1 MLELLSNASIAYTG
15 YVENSTIEAQCIE
28 NSMMEIYLRRK
39 LSVEEV
45 LYFGLSMM
53 VVYVFGIIV

>member
-1 MLELLSNASIAYTG
+1 MLELLSNASIAYPG
-15 YVENSTIEAQCIE
+15 KAQCIK
-28 NSMMEIYLRRK
+28 NSMMETYLRGK

-45 LYFGLSMM
+45 LHFGLSMM